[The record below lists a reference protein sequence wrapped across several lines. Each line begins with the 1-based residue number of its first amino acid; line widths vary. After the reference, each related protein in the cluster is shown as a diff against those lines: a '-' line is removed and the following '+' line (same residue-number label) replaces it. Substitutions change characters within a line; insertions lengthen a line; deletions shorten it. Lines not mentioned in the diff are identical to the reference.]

1 MLLLNLIQ
9 CQNRRKNP
17 DNPQWNC
24 AEKYLLAI
32 EQYIRTSKRELAEPN
47 PTCQK
52 QNKTK
57 QYILEYTKM

>member
-1 MLLLNLIQ
+1 MPKPK
-9 CQNRRKNP
+9 KNP

-32 EQYIRTSKRELAEPN
+32 EQCIRTSKRELAEPIS
-47 PTCQK
+47 TCQK
-52 QNKTK
+52 QRTK

>member
-32 EQYIRTSKRELAEPN
+32 EQCIRTSKRELAEPIS
-47 PTCQK
+47 TCQK
-52 QNKTK
+52 QRSK